1 MTQHALTPREILE
14 AAASLA
20 AADFERFVS
29 EVLALKAQRTSGRL
43 SATETDLLLRI
54 NRGLPVE
61 LRARYDALRSRLAD
75 GTLSADEHA
84 ELLRLTDEVEHLQ
97 ADRVEALVELARLR
111 GKKLGDIM
119 DDLGIHGPEDAA
131 AE

>member
-1 MTQHALTPREILE
+1 MTQHALTPHELLN

-29 EVLALKAQRTSGRL
+29 EVLALRAQRTGGRL
-43 SATETDLLLRI
+43 SASETELLLRI
-54 NRGLPVE
+54 NRGLPAD
-61 LRARYDALRSRLAD
+61 LRARYDALRARLAD
-75 GTLSADEHA
+75 GTLEADEHR

-97 ADRVEALVELARLR
+97 ADRVQALAELAGLR
-111 GKKLGDIM
+111 GKRLGDLM
-119 DDLGIHGPEDAA
+119 DELGIHGPEDAA